1 MDLAENSQNTYLG
14 RNASGMHMK
23 PRRAPALNTGGCRR
37 ACLTPTKRGWV
48 GAEAFP
54 PDWKD
59 NGTETRQGP
68 DFRSHPHWTDS
79 GEPDWSSGWC
89 KTDTR
94 TRSLPHC
101 AHHCVTRAA
110 VRRHDGRERSCH
122 HASQA
127 NESPRARQHGRHH
140 ARERTHAIA
149 DDGGGR
155 RRGDHAHGRHREY
168 PVSGLHR
175 VCPHAYL
182 RPAYHHVHHARHGRE
197 QIHGVADYGD
207 GRRRADHARGR
218 HRAWG
223 GQHVGDHL
231 STRDWPRLAHSC
243 SVTSMPL
250 LRN

>member
-1 MDLAENSQNTYLG
+1 VDRAEDSQNTYLG

-23 PRRAPALNTGGCRR
+23 PRGAPALITGGSRR
-37 ACLTPTKRGWV
+37 ACLTPTRRGWV

-54 PDWKD
+54 QDLKG
-59 NGTETRQGP
+59 NGTETRQGQ
-68 DFRSHPHWTDS
+68 DFRSRSHWADS
-79 GEPDWSSGWC
+79 GEPGWSSGWC
-89 KTDTR
+89 KTYTR

-110 VRRHDGRERSCH
+110 VRRHDGRERSRH

-127 NESPRARQHGRHH
+127 NEPPRACHHARH
-140 ARERTHAIA
+140 ARERTHA
-149 DDGGGR
+149 
-155 RRGDHAHGRHREY
+155 
-168 PVSGLHR
+168 
-175 VCPHAYL
+175 
-182 RPAYHHVHHARHGRE
+182 
-197 QIHGVADYGD
+197 VADYGGD
-207 GRRRADHARGR
+207 RQRADHAYGR

-231 STRDWPRLAHSC
+231 TTPDWPRPAHSC

>member
-1 MDLAENSQNTYLG
+1 MDRAENSQNTYLG
-14 RNASGMHMK
+14 RNASGTHKK
-23 PRRAPALNTGGCRR
+23 PRRAPALITGGSRR
-37 ACLTPTKRGWV
+37 ACLTPTRRGWV

-54 PDWKD
+54 QDLKD
-59 NGTETRQGP
+59 NGTETRQWP
-68 DFRSHPHWTDS
+68 DFRSHSHWTHS

-127 NESPRARQHGRHH
+127 NESPRARQHGRHR
-140 ARERTHAIA
+140 A
-149 DDGGGR
+149 
-155 RRGDHAHGRHREY
+155 Y

-175 VCPHAYL
+175 VCPHAC
-182 RPAYHHVHHARHGRE
+182 HHVHHAPHARE

-207 GRRRADHARGR
+207 GRRRADHAHGR
-218 HRAWG
+218 PRAWG
-223 GQHVGDHL
+223 GPHVGDHL
-231 STRDWPRLAHSC
+231 STPDWPHLAHSC